1 MCQYLPR
8 GIAQNLGYDQ
18 YIHLE
23 LIFLREKKT
32 TQMRHIATGKYVD
45 QDTTTTTNKTN
56 HRKQLGGAS
65 GW

>member
-8 GIAQNLGYDQ
+8 GVAQNLGYDQ

-23 LIFLREKKT
+23 LIFWEKKPI
-32 TQMRHIATGKYVD
+32 QMRHIATGEYVD
-45 QDTTTTTNKTN
+45 QGTTTITNKTN
-56 HRKQLGGAS
+56 HRKQLGAS

>member
-23 LIFLREKKT
+23 L
-32 TQMRHIATGKYVD
+32 MWHIATGEYVD
-45 QDTTTTTNKTN
+45 QGTTTTTNKTN
-56 HRKQLGGAS
+56 HRKQLCAS